1 VLRTRRRTFRTILVD
16 DDHVGKR
23 LHDFIR
29 PFVFFCFGKMKRD
42 GRFAAMDVVREGYV
56 VLDHI
61 GRGETG
67 RAKHEENVVKRL
79 MERVCRKAGLPES
92 GWHRLR
98 HSYGTHAA
106 MFGVN
111 PWRLMTWM
119 GHKRVDE
126 TMLYVHLAQ
135 QHRREI
141 PQPVLKSGARELDPD
156 LRILAMLGERHS
168 AWQPRGSRN
177 EETHENRLVLVG

>member
-1 VLRTRRRTFRTILVD
+1 MEPGLLPTPSCNCCLFRLRYD
-16 DDHVGKR
+16 
-23 LHDFIR
+23 
-29 PFVFFCFGKMKRD
+29 
-42 GRFAAMDVVREGYV
+42 
-56 VLDHI
+56 I

-98 HSYGTHAA
+98 HSFGTHAA

-111 PWRLMTWM
+111 PWRLMTWL

-126 TMLYVHLAQ
+126 TMLYVHLAE
-135 QHRREI
+135 QHRRDV
-141 PQPVLKSGARELDPD
+141 PAPVLKAGARELDPD
-156 LRILAMLGERHS
+156 LRILAMLSERCS
-168 AWQPRGSRN
+168 AWQPRGSEKRK
-177 EETHENRLVLVG
+177 THENRMALVG